1 MQQLVSLYYAK
12 PKERESD
19 CQNFTL
25 SVDLIEGTLMS
36 FISSFYFTYL
46 YVFYQISLLQFM
58 AFYLFVL
65 TFSFSLFF
73 QKNPMPMKRY
83 TSLL

>member
-25 SVDLIEGTLMS
+25 KVDLVEGTLMS

-46 YVFYQISLLQFM
+46 IKSVC
-58 AFYLFVL
+58 
-65 TFSFSLFF
+65 FSL
-73 QKNPMPMKRY
+73 
-83 TSLL
+83 

>member
-25 SVDLIEGTLMS
+25 SVDLVEGTLMS

-46 YVFYQISLLQFM
+46 IKSVC
-58 AFYLFVL
+58 
-65 TFSFSLFF
+65 FSLWHFICLCSFF
-73 QKNPMPMKRY
+73 LFPYSFRKIKCR
-83 TSLL
+83 